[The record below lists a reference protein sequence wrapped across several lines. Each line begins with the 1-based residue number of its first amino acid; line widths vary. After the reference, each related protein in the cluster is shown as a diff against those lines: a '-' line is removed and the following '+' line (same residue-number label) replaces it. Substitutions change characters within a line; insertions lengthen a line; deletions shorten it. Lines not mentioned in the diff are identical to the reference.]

1 MEFLTLFVALS
12 ISGVAA
18 YYSIIGLSKIF
29 AAAMLPIIIMGGV
42 LEAGKIVTALWLHRH
57 WKDIPRWLRGYLTIA
72 VFVLMLLTSMGIF
85 GFLSSA
91 HIEQTSTARENIAKI
106 EQISTNIVRQE
117 TIVTK
122 SLVEIEKIETS
133 GSNTNEQVNAQIE
146 KELTRIETVRK
157 NYNSLVDEQQEIIN
171 SASGTLD
178 LLKQYIA
185 DQNIEA
191 LQSLVGAAVDGNYGK
206 NTAKK
211 VEEFREKEESKVS
224 EIVTSSRERIN
235 ELRDAERN
243 ELTQSNELLD
253 RLRDKLGVN
262 ELSETQLTRI
272 QRLENNI
279 IDAEKSIDTLTEERY
294 NLETSYRK
302 LEAEVGPVKYI
313 AEFVYG
319 DADADILESAVRWVI
334 IAIVFVFDPLA
345 ILLLIAAQLSFKMR
359 KERKLLEKGTKIE
372 DSVKDAEQVLIKTN
386 TGWQKVSK
394 NKEKRKKQLDESIK
408 E

>member
-1 MEFLTLFVALS
+1 
-12 ISGVAA
+12 
-18 YYSIIGLSKIF
+18 
-29 AAAMLPIIIMGGV
+29 
-42 LEAGKIVTALWLHRH
+42 
-57 WKDIPRWLRGYLTIA
+57 
-72 VFVLMLLTSMGIF
+72 MGIF

-235 ELRDAERN
+235 QLRDAERN